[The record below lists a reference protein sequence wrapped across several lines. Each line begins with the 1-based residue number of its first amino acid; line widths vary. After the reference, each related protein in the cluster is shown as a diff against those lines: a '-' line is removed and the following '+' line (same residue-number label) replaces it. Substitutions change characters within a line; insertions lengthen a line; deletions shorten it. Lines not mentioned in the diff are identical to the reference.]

1 MYIAGLWHPALRE
14 LSSGLR
20 ERESAG
26 EGREH
31 VRRGGGRGGSVRGR
45 DEAER
50 REIQPQAGG
59 KSILSAQSRGAEKR
73 KKKRHRAE
81 RGSQFREKKISAA
94 SSPPAWVAGG
104 ESLDGV
110 ISSTMGCSLC
120 TLQKPE
126 EQYKLLYEVR
136 QVL

>member
-1 MYIAGLWHPALRE
+1 M
-14 LSSGLR
+14 
-20 ERESAG
+20 
-26 EGREH
+26 
-31 VRRGGGRGGSVRGR
+31 RGR

-50 REIQPQAGG
+50 RGIQPQAGG
-59 KSILSAQSRGAEKR
+59 KSILSAQSRGGAEKR
-73 KKKRHRAE
+73 KEKRHRAE